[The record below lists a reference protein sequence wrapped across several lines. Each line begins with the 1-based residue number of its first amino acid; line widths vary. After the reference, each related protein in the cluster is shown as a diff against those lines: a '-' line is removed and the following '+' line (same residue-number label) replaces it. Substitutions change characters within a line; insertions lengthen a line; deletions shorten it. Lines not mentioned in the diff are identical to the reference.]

1 MSAQEKDMKSHAM
14 SVVVLALSALF
25 LALPGGLP
33 AKERRGAVIIVTRLD
48 GSGVKGELIAVRPDS
63 LLLLSEGKDVSIG
76 RTDIQTVVI
85 IRKSR
90 AGLLAAVGGAA
101 GAAVGVVLGLNWN
114 FEAIT
119 DSRAGGAVFGGAA
132 IGAGGALLGYLA
144 GQLTGGDPSFTVA
157 GRQEADVARSWARL
171 KAQSREGAL
180 SKISAPRESRPEL
193 PPVTERPTEVSLP
206 AHTLK
211 GSAAYVGLRIAAR
224 I

>member
-1 MSAQEKDMKSHAM
+1 MKKGAAGAIMLTLCVS
-14 SVVVLALSALF
+14 F
-25 LALPGGLP
+25 LALPGGLS
-33 AKERRGAVIIVTRLD
+33 AKGRRGAEIIVTRLD
-48 GSGVKGELIAVRPDS
+48 GSGVKGELIAVKPDS

-76 RTDIQTVVI
+76 RADIQTVVI

-144 GQLTGGDPSFTVA
+144 GQLTGGDPSFTLA

-171 KAQSREGAL
+171 KALSREGTL

-193 PPVTERPTEVSLP
+193 PPVTERLTEVSLP
-206 AHTLK
+206 AHSLK
-211 GSAAYVGLRIAAR
+211 GSTAFVGLRIAAR